1 MRQRKLKITVSTEM
15 SKQSSRRDNQMKRR
29 QRILKITVSMEMSK
43 WSSHSDNQMKRRQ
56 RILKI
61 AVSMEMS
68 KQSSCS
74 NNQTLRSEMSHNG
87 SDNNG
92 HLDLE
97 LQPNNSGQ
105 DHDDYKEMENKNNF
119 PETPITNLDPK
130 NELLNAKC
138 NITSKKETKDRK
150 RKSSRLAAKSKATEN
165 KEKEDRKRKSQT
177 SPAKSN
183 KKLKQEEMLDDGD
196 ILYKLPK
203 QILQENQKS
212 KVMSET
218 DQLQLI
224 MQAIYKRNPVPS
236 NEDGNRWV
244 CTVCNKTFVHTRSLN
259 THLKGHYQAGKYNCS
274 FCGHNFVNKNEFQQH
289 EERHRD
295 EREYVCGKCHKGF
308 NTGSS
313 LKLHL
318 PGCRAKLLGEAVQ
331 KLPCPECGKLFL
343 NQPSLRTYARS
354 HIDKYECLPCNKVY
368 KQFTSLWRHNEQV
381 HKKNK

>member
-1 MRQRKLKITVSTEM
+1 M
-15 SKQSSRRDNQMKRR
+15 
-29 QRILKITVSMEMSK
+29 
-43 WSSHSDNQMKRRQ
+43 
-56 RILKI
+56 
-61 AVSMEMS
+61 
-68 KQSSCS
+68 
-74 NNQTLRSEMSHNG
+74 
-87 SDNNG
+87 
-92 HLDLE
+92 DLE
-97 LQPNNSGQ
+97 LQPNNSGHE
-105 DHDDYKEMENKNNF
+105 HDDYKEMENKNDV
-119 PETPITNLDPK
+119 PETPITNIDPE
-130 NELLNAKC
+130 NELLNAKH
-138 NITSKKETKDRK
+138 NIASKKETKDRKRKSSRLAAKRKAAKKKKKEDRK

-183 KKLKQEEMLDDGD
+183 KKLKQEEMLDDSD

-218 DQLQLI
+218 DQLQPI
-224 MQAIYKRNPVPS
+224 MQAIYKKNLVPS

-244 CTVCNKTFVHTRSLN
+244 CTVCNKTFAHKQSLN

-274 FCGHNFVNKNEFQQH
+274 FCGRNFVNKNEFQQH

-295 EREYVCGKCHKGF
+295 EWEYICGKCHKRF

-343 NQPSLRTYARS
+343 NQPSLHTHARS

-368 KQFTSLWRHNEQV
+368 KQFTSLWRHNKQV